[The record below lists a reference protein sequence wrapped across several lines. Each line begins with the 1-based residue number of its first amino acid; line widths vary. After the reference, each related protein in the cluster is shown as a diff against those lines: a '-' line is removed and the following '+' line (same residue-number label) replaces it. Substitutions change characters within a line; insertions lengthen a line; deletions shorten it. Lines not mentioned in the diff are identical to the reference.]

1 MLPALLLV
9 LLVAGVLVFAYA
21 VLVERRWYRVRRHR
35 LAILPREA
43 TGLTVLH
50 LSDLHLVRG
59 DEGKRRFLASLPR
72 TDVAVITGDVLG
84 EPEAVEFASASLRP
98 VRGRVASL
106 FVLGSNDL
114 FAPRPINP
122 MRYLVPNGRRR
133 RVTGRRGRA
142 QDLVR
147 ELERDG
153 WVHLRN
159 RKCERRVDGVKMEIV
174 GLDDPHIHRADLS
187 VAPRTAPDAFG
198 LAVVHAPDPA
208 PELAALGYDLVMA
221 GHTHGGQVRLPV
233 VGAIV
238 TNCSIPTRLARG
250 LARLGRT
257 YLHVSP
263 GLGTSK
269 YAPFR
274 LLCRPEATL
283 LELSPRDRARAD
295 TPSRR
300 PTPWPRP
307 RTAPRPAAGGRRGRG
322 RRPA

>member
-1 MLPALLLV
+1 MLGWLLLAI
-9 LLVAGVLVFAYA
+9 LLAGVLVVAYA
-21 VLVERRWYRVRRHR
+21 VLVERRWYRLRRHR
-35 LAILPREA
+35 LAILPTDGA
-43 TGLTVLH
+43 PLTVLH
-50 LSDLHLVRG
+50 LSDLHLVRH
-59 DEGKRRFLASLPR
+59 DEGKRRFLSGLPR
-72 TDVAVITGDVLG
+72 ADVSVITGDVLG
-84 EPEAVEFASASLRP
+84 EPEAVEFAASALRP

-114 FAPRPINP
+114 YAPRPNNP
-122 MRYLVPNGRRR
+122 LRYLIPNDRRR

-159 RKCERRVDGVKMEIV
+159 RKYSRKVDGVPMEIV

-187 VAPRTAPDAFG
+187 VAPRTTPDAFG
-198 LAVVHAPDPA
+198 LAVVHSPDPA
-208 PELAALGYDLVMA
+208 PELAALGYDLVVA
-221 GHTHGGQVRLPV
+221 GHTHGGQIRLPL
-233 VGAIV
+233 VGALV
-238 TNCSIPTRLARG
+238 TNCSVPTRLARG
-250 LARLGRT
+250 LARLGRS

-283 LELSPRDRARAD
+283 LELG
-295 TPSRR
+295 
-300 PTPWPRP
+300 PRP
-307 RTAPRPAAGGRRGRG
+307 
-322 RRPA
+322 